1 MKTRRLLLS
10 STALLPLAG
19 AAQAQRP
26 NIMLIVVDDMG
37 YSDLNCF
44 GGEVE
49 SPNLDALASSGMRF
63 TQFYNSGR
71 SCPSRAQL
79 MTGRYAQTVG
89 ITGMGL
95 SLTKD
100 CVTIPEVLRE
110 AGYHT
115 GMSGKWHLS
124 LTQGIGNNSD
134 QMKWLSH
141 QSYFGNRPFAPI
153 DTYPCNRG
161 FDQHWGTIWG
171 VTDHFD
177 PFSLVHNEEPIFT
190 ESIPEDFYYAD
201 FVADKA
207 IDMMDEMTADGKPFF
222 MYVAF
227 QEPHW
232 PVQAKPQDI
241 AKYKGKYD
249 EGWDVLRQRRYQR
262 MQELGLISPD
272 ETPVASNASGRKWAD
287 EPDKA
292 FQSANM
298 EVHAAMIDCVDQ
310 NIGRIIDELKRRGI
324 FDNTLIIFTSDNGAS
339 SENYGI
345 GEFDRH
351 DRTRSGQMVVHNSPT
366 PGGQLTYNY
375 LHTGWAGAVNTPYR
389 YWKTTQFHGGTA
401 APTIVHWPAG
411 MAKDKEGTI
420 MSQPCSFLDVMPTC
434 LELAGAD
441 YPSFYAGNSIKPLCK
456 EARSFVPL
464 LQGKESWDDERTMYW
479 EHENGKAIRKGN
491 WRLTA
496 LANGGWQL
504 FDLAHDLSE
513 TNNVA
518 AEYPDKVREMKSL
531 WNTWAK
537 SVGLSVPEDIPETK
551 TELIFHYPFDG
562 SLDDASPA
570 KYVLSPSA
578 NGVSYGTG
586 KVSQALHLNGNAQYL
601 DLNTTGLFDT
611 RTTQT
616 TFCAWVYDENTTAP
630 GAGSQQDGSNY
641 FRDEVILA
649 QKDNAGT
656 GRIFLYG
663 RAEAPTSGGTPT
675 FFFNNFLGGSQHRA
689 SAGSLKPGTWQHVA
703 VVCDPVSQCI
713 TYYIDGERDCTLSVG
728 AFETCTGGFRI
739 GGHKAGKDYFKGYID
754 DAWFFKGILSAEEI
768 RQIRD
773 SSFDPS
779 PYIPEGDDEDKPMVI
794 STSKAYTMTGY
805 NNSNTYI
812 KDQEGFDIL
821 KVGALDNTCL
831 WQFEDAGNGQFYVK
845 NVKTGRYVQACGN
858 LETTINLG
866 TEPVA
871 YVVVNCS
878 DKEGDDSFGLTS
890 ADHANTAFTTGC
902 VGLNWRN
909 DGNNIVQCYNAA
921 AGTNHRSFWKF
932 TEFEPQTITT
942 SGYATYCA
950 AEDVVIL
957 GAQAYKGIVG
967 SSYVSL
973 SKVNDV
979 PAGSAV
985 VLKGSLYATVAKTA
999 TSDMSGNDLIPSV
1012 GIKAD
1017 GSQYVLTN
1025 VDGKVGF
1032 YKVKAGTTIPA
1043 GKAYIT
1049 SDAGVKAFYFEG
1061 DDATS
1066 VNEGLRKK
1074 NEESEAAIY
1083 NLVGQRLQKKQKG
1096 INIVGTKKVLL

>member
-1 MKTRRLLLS
+1 MRRKYYRAL
-10 STALLPLAG
+10 TALPTLLPAV
-19 AAQAQRP
+19 ASAQEPPRP

-37 YSDLNCF
+37 YSDLGCF

-95 SLTKD
+95 SLTHD
-100 CVTIPEVLRE
+100 CVTIPEALRD

-124 LTQGIGNNSD
+124 LTQGIGNNDD

-141 QSYFGNRPFAPI
+141 QSYFNNRPFAPI

-190 ESIPEDFYYAD
+190 ESIPENFYYAD

-232 PVQAKPQDI
+232 PLHAKPEDI
-241 AKYKGKYD
+241 AKYKGKFD
-249 EGWDVLRQRRYQR
+249 DGWDAMRERRYQR
-262 MQELGLISPD
+262 MLELGLIDS
-272 ETPVASNASGRKWAD
+272 EEMPVASNASGRKWAD
-287 EPDKA
+287 ETNKA
-292 FQSANM
+292 LQSANM

-339 SENYGI
+339 SENYTI
-345 GEFDRH
+345 GTFDRH

-411 MAKDKEGTI
+411 MAKEKEGTI

-434 LELAGAD
+434 LELAGAS
-441 YPSFYAGNSIKPLCK
+441 YPTFYGGNNIKPLCD
-456 EARSFVPL
+456 EAHSFVAL
-464 LQGKESWDDERTMYW
+464 LQDKNSWDDERTMYW

-518 AEYPDKVREMKSL
+518 AEYPDKVREMKTL

-537 SVGLSVPEDIPETK
+537 SVGLNVPEDITDTK

-562 SLDDASPA
+562 NLEDASPA
-570 KYVLSPSA
+570 KYVLTASQ
-578 NGVSYGTG
+578 NGVSYGSG
-586 KVSQALHLNGNAQYL
+586 KVGEALHLSGNAQYA
-601 DLNTTGLFDT
+601 DLNTTGIFDT

-616 TFCAWVYDENTTAP
+616 TFCAWVYDENTDAP
-630 GAGSQQDGSNY
+630 GTGNQSEGGIY

-656 GRIFLYG
+656 GRIYLYA
-663 RAEAPTSGGTPT
+663 RAEAPTGGGVPT
-675 FFFNNFLGGSQHRA
+675 FLYDNFLGGSQHRA
-689 SAGSLKPGTWQHVA
+689 TAGSLNPGNWQHVA
-703 VVCDPVSQCI
+703 VVCDPVSQSI
-713 TYYIDGERDCTLSVG
+713 TYYIDGERDCTLTTG

-754 DAWFFKGILSAEEI
+754 DAWFFKGVLSAKQI

-773 SSFDPS
+773 NTFDPT
-779 PYIPEGDDEDKPMVI
+779 PFYPDGGGDNPPAEDWPL
-794 STSKAYTMTGY
+794 
-805 NNSNTYI
+805 
-812 KDQEGFDIL
+812 KDQTYTIRNFSSTPAYMVDNMESDNRISCEGNVSD
-821 KVGALDNTCL
+821 AAYWT
-831 WQFEDAGNGQFYVK
+831 FEPTI
-845 NVKTGRYVQACGN
+845 NVQCYFVRNVLTGRYIQGYTQVSGTPVIMGNEGVEYYVAAQTSEGGRYGFACTSVTPHDFSSG
-858 LETTINLG
+858 TI
-866 TEPVA
+866 
-871 YVVVNCS
+871 
-878 DKEGDDSFGLTS
+878 
-890 ADHANTAFTTGC
+890 
-902 VGLNWRN
+902 GLNLRAESN
-909 DGNNIVQCYNAA
+909 QADCLVQTYAA
-921 AGTNHRSFWKF
+921 TAGTNHRSFWTLNEVSDEIVTPLQIVNSKPSNTQWF
-932 TEFEPQTITT
+932 DLQGRPSTTHT
-942 SGYATYCA
+942 SGIR
-950 AEDVVIL
+950 VQQ
-957 GAQAYKGIVG
+957 G
-967 SSYVSL
+967 
-973 SKVNDV
+973 
-979 PAGSAV
+979 
-985 VLKGSLYATVAKTA
+985 
-999 TSDMSGNDLIPSV
+999 
-1012 GIKAD
+1012 
-1017 GSQYVLTN
+1017 
-1025 VDGKVGF
+1025 
-1032 YKVKAGTTIPA
+1032 
-1043 GKAYIT
+1043 
-1049 SDAGVKAFYFEG
+1049 
-1061 DDATS
+1061 
-1066 VNEGLRKK
+1066 
-1074 NEESEAAIY
+1074 
-1083 NLVGQRLQKKQKG
+1083 
-1096 INIVGTKKVLL
+1096 KKVIKR

>member
-1 MKTRRLLLS
+1 MKKFHCALTALP
-10 STALLPLAG
+10 ALLPAI
-19 AAQAQRP
+19 ASAQQAQRP

-37 YSDLNCF
+37 YSDLECF

-49 SPNLDALASSGMRF
+49 SPNLNALAASGMRF

-100 CVTIPEVLRE
+100 CVTIPEALRD

-124 LTQGIGNNSD
+124 LTQGIGNKDD

-141 QSYFGNRPFAPI
+141 QSYFGNRPFAPL

-232 PVQAKPQDI
+232 PVQAKPEDI
-241 AKYKGKYD
+241 AKYKGKFD
-249 EGWDVLRQRRYQR
+249 DGWDALRQRRYQN
-262 MQELGLISPD
+262 MLDLGLINPD
-272 ETPVASNASGRKWAD
+272 EMPIATNASGRKWED
-287 EPDKA
+287 ETNKA
-292 FQSANM
+292 FQAANM
-298 EVHAAMIDCVDQ
+298 EVHAAMVDCVDQ

-339 SENYGI
+339 SENYSI

-351 DRTRSGQMVVHNSPT
+351 DRTRSGQMVVHNAAV

-375 LHTGWAGAVNTPYR
+375 LHTGWAGGVNTPYR

-411 MAKDKEGTI
+411 MAKAKEGTV

-441 YPSFYAGNSIKPLCK
+441 YPSFYAGNSIKPLCS

-464 LQGKESWDDERTMYW
+464 LQEKESWDDERTMYW

-513 TNNVA
+513 MNNVA
-518 AEYPDKVREMKSL
+518 AEHPEKVREMKNL

-537 SVGLSVPEDIPETK
+537 SVGLNVAEDITDTK

-562 SLDDASPA
+562 NLTDASPA
-570 KYVLSPSA
+570 KYVLTPSA
-578 NGVSYGTG
+578 NGVTYGTG
-586 KVSQALHLNGNAQYL
+586 KVGQALHLNGNAQYA
-601 DLNTTGLFDT
+601 DLNTTGIFDT

-616 TFCAWVYDENTTAP
+616 TFCAWVYDENTEVPNA
-630 GAGSQQDGSNY
+630 SNQTDNGIY
-641 FRDEVILA
+641 FRDEIILA

-663 RAEAPTSGGTPT
+663 RAEVPTGGGTPT
-675 FFFNNFLGGSQHRA
+675 YLYDNFLGGSQHRA

-703 VVCDPVSQCI
+703 IVCDPASQSI
-713 TYYIDGERDCTLSVG
+713 TYYIDGERDCTLSTG
-728 AFETCTGGFRI
+728 SFETCTGGFRI

-754 DAWFFKGILSAEEI
+754 DAWFFKGILSADEI

-773 SSFDPS
+773 NGFDPS
-779 PYIPEGDDEDKPMVI
+779 PYYPDTSGDEP
-794 STSKAYTMTGY
+794 SAE
-805 NNSNTYI
+805 NWPL
-812 KDQEGFDIL
+812 KDQVYTIRNFSSTPAYMADNEESDARITC
-821 KVGALDNTCL
+821 VGSISNAAC
-831 WQFEDAGNGQFYVK
+831 WVFEPTTTAQCYYVR
-845 NVKTGRYVQACGN
+845 NLLTGRYIQGYAKESGKVVIMGN
-858 LETTINLG
+858 ESVEYYVAAQTSEGGRYGFATTSVTPHDFSSG
-866 TEPVA
+866 TI
-871 YVVVNCS
+871 
-878 DKEGDDSFGLTS
+878 
-890 ADHANTAFTTGC
+890 
-902 VGLNWRN
+902 GLNLRAESN
-909 DGNNIVQCYNAA
+909 QADCLVQTYAAA
-921 AGTNHRSFWKF
+921 AGTNHRSFW
-932 TEFEPQTITT
+932 TLNVAPEEM
-942 SGYATYCA
+942 ATPMLPVVKSKA
-950 AEDVVIL
+950 ANDKSYDMQ
-957 GAQAYKGIVG
+957 GRPWTKQAKGIRIQNG
-967 SSYVSL
+967 
-973 SKVNDV
+973 
-979 PAGSAV
+979 
-985 VLKGSLYATVAKTA
+985 
-999 TSDMSGNDLIPSV
+999 
-1012 GIKAD
+1012 
-1017 GSQYVLTN
+1017 
-1025 VDGKVGF
+1025 
-1032 YKVKAGTTIPA
+1032 
-1043 GKAYIT
+1043 
-1049 SDAGVKAFYFEG
+1049 
-1061 DDATS
+1061 
-1066 VNEGLRKK
+1066 RKFVQ
-1074 NEESEAAIY
+1074 SE
-1083 NLVGQRLQKKQKG
+1083 K
-1096 INIVGTKKVLL
+1096 